1 MEPWYDP
8 NKTWLGGFQ
17 TPFGELFENIFPQQP
32 NLRSSGPDS
41 STAQSENPQKNS
53 PFLEDTTEEESPSF
67 AGEVSIF
74 QGEISRW
81 NTGDAGLRQGEIL
94 AGIVERQHHGGAG
107 GAGETPEMP

>member
-17 TPFGELFENIFPQQP
+17 TPFAELFENSFP
-32 NLRSSGPDS
+32 
-41 STAQSENPQKNS
+41 
-53 PFLEDTTEEESPSF
+53 LEDTTEEESPSF
-67 AGEVSIF
+67 AGGVSIF

-94 AGIVERQHHGGAG
+94 AGIVERQHHGGTG